1 MTFLALI
8 VKNLFRQRTRTA
20 LTVLGISVG
29 ITTVVALGVIVGGLK
44 ATTSQIL
51 RAYNSDFIVAR
62 NGAADLS
69 LSTVTEQE
77 ADAIDRRPDVDHT
90 IRALFDITQV
100 GDNPFFAT
108 MGVRP
113 EDLALAPPKL
123 IAGKL
128 LSPGATDE
136 ILLGDGGAAN
146 LHAAVGDTVEIQKRS
161 LHVVGIYHTGNTY
174 QDNGAMA
181 PLSALQEA
189 SAKPNTVTGI
199 YVVVKPGA
207 DPVQVAQSIR
217 DDSPLLTTVAN
228 ISEVSRIDQG
238 IVIMDALELAITAL
252 AVGIGAIGV
261 MNTMVMSV
269 FERTREIGILRA
281 VGWRGS
287 RIMRMIVGE
296 SLILCLVATV
306 VGSALGVLASRGV
319 LLFPVVRSVLNPQYT
334 VEIFVRALVV
344 AIAVALVG
352 AAYPAMRAVRLEPM
366 EALRHE

>member
-1 MTFLALI
+1 MSFISLI
-8 VKNLFRQRTRTA
+8 TKNLFRQPVRTA
-20 LTVLGISVG
+20 LTVLGISIG
-29 ITTVVALGVIVGGLK
+29 ITTVVALGVIVSGMK
-44 ATTSQIL
+44 ATTGQIL

-62 NGAADLS
+62 KGAADLS

-77 ADAIDRRPDVDHT
+77 ADEIARRPDVDHT

-113 EDLALAPPKL
+113 EDLALAPPPL
-123 IAGKL
+123 IAGTI
-128 LSPGATDE
+128 LSPGTTDE
-136 ILLGDGGAAN
+136 ILLGDAGAAN
-146 LHAAVGDTVEIQKRS
+146 LHASVGGTVELQTRS
-161 LHVVGIYHTGNTY
+161 FRVAGIYHTGNTY

-181 PLSALQEA
+181 PLRAVQEA
-189 SAKPNTVTGI
+189 AGKANTVTGV
-199 YVVVKPGA
+199 YVVVKAGL

-217 DDSPLLTTVAN
+217 DESPLLTTVAN
-228 ISEVSRIDQG
+228 ISEVSRVDQG
-238 IVIMDALELAITAL
+238 IVLMDALDLAITAL

-306 VGSALGVLASRGV
+306 VGSVLGVAASRAV
-319 LLFPVVRSVLNPQYT
+319 MLIPAVQSVLDPQYT
-334 VEIFVRALVV
+334 VSIFARALGV
-344 AIAVALVG
+344 AVAVALVG
-352 AAYPAMRAVRLEPM
+352 AAYPAIRAVRLAPM

>member
-77 ADAIDRRPDVDHT
+77 ADALARRPDVDHT
-90 IRALFDITQV
+90 IRALFEITQV

-108 MGVRP
+108 MGVRA

-123 IAGKL
+123 IDGRL

-136 ILLGDGGAAN
+136 ILLGDGGASN

-161 LHVVGIYHTGNTY
+161 FRVVGIYHTGNTY
-174 QDNGAMA
+174 QDSGAMA
-181 PLSALQEA
+181 PLSAVQEA
-189 SAKPNTVTGI
+189 SAKPNTVTGV
-199 YVVVKPGA
+199 YVVVKPGL
-207 DPVQVAQSIR
+207 DPVQVA
-217 DDSPLLTTVAN
+217 
-228 ISEVSRIDQG
+228 
-238 IVIMDALELAITAL
+238 
-252 AVGIGAIGV
+252 
-261 MNTMVMSV
+261 
-269 FERTREIGILRA
+269 
-281 VGWRGS
+281 
-287 RIMRMIVGE
+287 
-296 SLILCLVATV
+296 
-306 VGSALGVLASRGV
+306 
-319 LLFPVVRSVLNPQYT
+319 
-334 VEIFVRALVV
+334 
-344 AIAVALVG
+344 
-352 AAYPAMRAVRLEPM
+352 
-366 EALRHE
+366 